1 MTSLQNTFRAAMLA
15 ALAAM
20 TLAGCG
26 GGGGAAAGSTASTLS
41 LNTTSNA
48 NAPGQSQTPDS
59 ATTTSIVSTSTTSA
73 PSTSTTTS
81 TSTPTPVPSSFTV
94 ENLVQVPHLVSGVKT
109 WVTMDLPWS
118 SWTNANVTTAASS
131 GGTTY
136 YISTTGNDSNSGT
149 SAQSA
154 FATVAHAV
162 SLLQPGDTVL
172 FEPGVY
178 HQVINLAGGLS
189 GTSAAPITFGNAG
202 GGAVVLDASPVI
214 APSAWKPVNTSVY
227 SVAVSKTLGGS
238 SNLAVP
244 NGTDPARAMTVI
256 VNDKALRM
264 APSDSAANVTAG
276 SGYFAY
282 NGTTLT
288 VDFGSAQPSS
298 ATVVVANANNP
309 DPIYW
314 YGANHLVFDGLTAEA
329 GGNSGIWG
337 YGSSVTVEH
346 CVSQY
351 NIKAGINFMMMS
363 GNGNA
368 NNQALDNLVYMNS
381 LHNWPRG
388 TNGFYSSGGGWS
400 GGLAFSE
407 AYKGVARGN
416 LVVDNGGEGI
426 ISYGSGPS
434 ETTGSVL
441 FEDNLSMDNWSMQMY
456 FDNQPNDI
464 ARGNL
469 LYFSGYDKSTWQSA
483 SYDLY
488 KYSTGL
494 ALADEANSSANMT
507 ANLAHSQVYNN
518 LIVGCRLGITEYWE
532 GNVLSGQHGLK
543 NTLIANNT
551 IVLMPTTPANTY
563 TAGIYLW
570 DNGSANTNSAVVNNL
585 VIGWDSTEPVI
596 WYQGTGADPGV
607 QLDHN
612 AYWNPGSAATFDL
625 GFNTVSADTF
635 AQWQKATG
643 YDLAGFFADPM
654 LANMGALSSPSRAPY
669 DQANAVPQQGSP
681 LAGAG
686 MDLSSSSP
694 VSGETFS
701 ANLAGLAR
709 GSSWTIG
716 AF

>member
-1 MTSLQNTFRAAMLA
+1 MTSLQNVLRTAVLPV
-15 ALAAM
+15 LAAM
-20 TLAGCG
+20 SLAGCG
-26 GGGGAAAGSTASTLS
+26 GGGGAATGTPGSTAGTLS
-41 LNTTSNA
+41 RAAPNNA
-48 NAPGQSQTPDS
+48 NVPGQAQT
-59 ATTTSIVSTSTTSA
+59 VSST
-73 PSTSTTTS
+73 TTTS
-81 TSTPTPVPSSFTV
+81 TGTPTPTPTPTPVPSSFTV
-94 ENLVQVPHLVSGVKT
+94 ENLVQVPRLVSGVKT

-118 SWTNANVTTAASS
+118 SWTTANVSTAASS
-131 GGTTY
+131 TGTTY
-136 YISTTGNDSNSGT
+136 YVSLTGSDSNSGT
-149 SAQSA
+149 SAQRA

-162 SLLQPGDTVL
+162 SLMQPGDTLL

-178 HQVINLAGGLS
+178 HQTINLAGGLS
-189 GTSAAPITFGNAG
+189 GTSAHPITFGNAG

-214 APSAWKPVNTSVY
+214 ASSSWSVLGGSVY
-227 SVAVSKTLGGS
+227 RASVSKTLDGS

-244 NGTDPARAMTVI
+244 NGTDPSTAMVVI
-256 VNDKALRM
+256 VNDKALRL
-264 APSDSAANVTAG
+264 APNDNPASVTSG
-276 SGYFAY
+276 SGTFAY
-282 NGTTLT
+282 NGSTLT

-309 DPIYW
+309 SPIYW
-314 YGANHLVFDGLTAEA
+314 YGANYLVFDGLTAEA

-337 YGSSVTVEH
+337 YGSSVTVEN

-363 GNGNA
+363 GNANA
-368 NNQALDNLVYMNS
+368 NNQALENLVYMNS

-416 LVVDNGGEGI
+416 LVIDNGGEGI

-469 LYFSGYDKSTWQSA
+469 LYFSGFDTSTWESPA
-483 SYDLY
+483 DDMY
-488 KYSTGL
+488 KYSTCL

-507 ANLAHSQVYNN
+507 ANLAHSQVYDN
-518 LIVGCRLGITEYWE
+518 LLVGCRLGITEYWE

-551 IVLMPTTPANTY
+551 IVLMPTTPPSTY

-570 DNGSANTNSAVVNNL
+570 DNGGANTNSAVVNNL

-607 QLDHN
+607 QVDHN
-612 AYWNPGSAATFDL
+612 AYWNAGNSTAFTL
-625 GFNTVSADTF
+625 GFNTVSNDTF
-635 AQWQKATG
+635 AQWQAATG
-643 YDLAGFFADPM
+643 YDLAGFFANPM
-654 LANMGALSSPSRAPY
+654 LAGMGALSSPSYAPY
-669 DQANAVPQQGSP
+669 DQANAVPQSGSP
-681 LAGAG
+681 LIGVG
-686 MDLSSSSP
+686 IDLSSSSP
-694 VSGETFS
+694 VAGETFS
-701 ANLAGLAR
+701 TNLAGMAR